1 MSVLEGGLNR
11 ISSDQLILWDTA
23 NQKYFRLW
31 LISDG
36 IIPDSAVSVLD
47 VFYTAKKKRCQVSVT
62 HNSPEGD
69 NFSNVLYVRSLI
81 SRFPPVRI
89 CAFMKLRLCVV
100 L

>member
-69 NFSNVLYVRSLI
+69 NIFLMFCMSGH
-81 SRFPPVRI
+81 
-89 CAFMKLRLCVV
+89 
-100 L
+100 